1 MSTHHFN
8 APDTLQILRR
18 RKKIRQRK
26 SYSQSRL
33 MKLRS
38 ELVKLRKMGASYR
51 EISDW
56 LRQDK
61 RIKIAHTTVM
71 RYLAKCPELKET
83 LGAKLS

>member
-8 APDTLQILRR
+8 APDTIQILRQ

-51 EISDW
+51 EISNW

-61 RIKIAHTTVM
+61 CIKITHTTVM
-71 RYLAKCPELKET
+71 RYLAKCPELKEA